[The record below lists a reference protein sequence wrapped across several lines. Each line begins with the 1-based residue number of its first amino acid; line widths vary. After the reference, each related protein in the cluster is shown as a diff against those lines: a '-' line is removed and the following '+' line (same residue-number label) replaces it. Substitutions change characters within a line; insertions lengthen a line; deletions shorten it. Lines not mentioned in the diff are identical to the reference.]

1 MRDYVQKY
9 EMLARDCQRT
19 RGKTLTEEMKGY
31 QWLRQS
37 RLSKIEVQMFL
48 GSCNMMDGYNN
59 MKRNLIRIF
68 TKKGRNGSRSN
79 MTHG

>member
-1 MRDYVQKY
+1 
-9 EMLARDCQRT
+9 
-19 RGKTLTEEMKGY
+19 MKGY

-68 TKKGRNGSRSN
+68 TKKGRNGRSKGQKVKFH
-79 MTHG
+79 MRAIVYLGQSIYV